1 MCNTSHSF
9 VPLSKFSFPHLGHL
23 KPKLVCCDR
32 GEGFSGPGEV
42 VVGQVVVEAGTRE
55 HQL

>member
-1 MCNTSHSF
+1 MCNKNHSF
-9 VPLSKFSFPHLGHL
+9 VLLSKKKCPHLGHL
-23 KPKLVCCDR
+23 KPELVCSDR

-42 VVGQVVVEAGTRE
+42 VVGQVVVEAGTSE

>member
-1 MCNTSHSF
+1 MCNKNYSF
-9 VPLSKFSFPHLGHL
+9 VPLSKKKCPHLGHL
-23 KPKLVCCDR
+23 KPELVCSDR

-42 VVGQVVVEAGTRE
+42 VVGQVVVEAGTSE